1 MAGSHEVRGSIPLGS
16 TTDTRGARRRRRAPL
31 FCFPAHRPIGRKRVS
46 FRGVGAG
53 RRPFLVRPDSPA
65 PFKRPGGKRV
75 PAAHGHREA
84 GALAL
89 ARAAREEAAPD
100 PFGRIE
106 AIHDRAG
113 THSAAAGSRAPASA
127 ACRRRPTSGGPSPAG
142 AARAT
147 TPPSSPPTGPRR
159 RGSPIGGRPPASAGS
174 AASPTHASGGA
185 AGRGRIRRGAA
196 WAPRSS
202 GTRDCP
208 REKRLAGRRES
219 AVGSDA
225 PSSLAISEAPSPS
238 ARRRLIYEMVD
249 MPTISLPAPLD
260 RLPRRRPKRPI
271 EGNGRRLCLCGE
283 RSAVKGETFIL
294 RIPE

>member
-1 MAGSHEVRGSIPLGS
+1 MGI
-16 TTDTRGARRRRRAPL
+16 ARP
-31 FCFPAHRPIGRKRVS
+31 GR
-46 FRGVGAG
+46 
-53 RRPFLVRPDSPA
+53 LLSPA
-65 PFKRPGGKRV
+65 PRARRPR
-75 PAAHGHREA
+75 RTRS
-84 GALAL
+84 GAS
-89 ARAAREEAAPD
+89 RRSTTGR
-100 PFGRIE
+100 GRIRRQRVRE
-106 AIHDRAG
+106 PRH
-113 THSAAAGSRAPASA
+113 
-127 ACRRRPTSGGPSPAG
+127 RRPAGG
-142 AARAT
+142 ARCPEAPLPQGTRT
-147 TPPSSPPTGPRR
+147 TTRPSSPPTGPRR

-249 MPTISLPAPLD
+249 MPTISLPAPPLD